1 MPKEACAFAG
11 EVGTLAGRS
20 RPTARKIALG
30 QELRRL
36 RVAAGMRIEDA
47 AVLVGF
53 SEALL
58 QRVETGLSSLR
69 QAQHL
74 IALLRIYGV
83 EEPDPLVEELLAIQ
97 REASSQEWISE
108 FKDGMTPTQ
117 MPKFVG
123 IEEVAKTIRVYH
135 PLLPWGSLQTE
146 PFARALFAMQ
156 QPVLEAPS
164 DSVEKAVQLRMRRRG
179 FITRKDDPV
188 ALVAIIGES
197 ALRQIIGDI
206 EVMQEQ
212 CEELIKLSKLDN
224 VTIQILPTTGKRYR
238 FTADFSILDMG
249 DELPPQV
256 QADNAWGAL
265 AMSGKPRD
273 VGVFARRW
281 ERLSAS
287 ALPPEETEE
296 YVRNLAREIR

>member
-1 MPKEACAFAG
+1 MPHEARAFAK
-11 EVGTLAGRS
+11 EVGTLAGPT

-36 RVAAGMRIEDA
+36 RVLSGMRIEDA
-47 AVLVGF
+47 AVRVGF
-53 SEALL
+53 SEAML
-58 QRVETGLSSLR
+58 QRIETGLSAPRL
-69 QAQHL
+69 AQHL
-74 IALLRIYGV
+74 TALLEVYGI
-83 EEPDPLVEELLAIQ
+83 EEPNPLVEELLAIQ

-123 IEEVAKTIRVYH
+123 IEEVAKTIRAYH

-164 DSVEKAVQLRMRRRG
+164 ESVEKAVQLRMRRRG
-179 FITRKDDPV
+179 FITRAEDPV

-197 ALRQIIGDI
+197 ALRQVIGDI
-206 EVMQEQ
+206 DVMQEQ
-212 CEELIKLSKLDN
+212 CAELIKLSKLDN

-273 VGVFARRW
+273 VGVFTRRF
-281 ERLSAS
+281 ERLTAS

-296 YVRNLAREIR
+296 YVRNLAREIK